1 MNRSDLHPYQNRA
14 VEFIRAKKKCGL
26 FLDMGLGKT
35 VSALTA
41 VSDLIQSCMIERVL
55 VIAPLRVC
63 NSVWSQEARK
73 WDHLSHLK
81 VNVATGPAWRRREAL
96 DTLADVWVIN
106 RENVVW
112 LIKEYLKGAW
122 RYDAVIIDESSAF
135 KSPSA
140 KRFKI
145 LRKATPLCQVVVLLT
160 GTPSPNGI
168 MDLWSQMYL
177 IDSGESL
184 GRTITSYRER
194 FFAQDYMGYNWL
206 PIDGSHGAVQ
216 KLIAPKVLS
225 MQAEDYIDVP
235 DRIDLIERVEMPA
248 DVKSDYD
255 DFEQDLFLQFDGVE
269 IEALSAGVLAGKLL
283 QFANGAIYVDEDHN
297 WKELHTAKLDALADI
312 ISENA
317 GENVLC
323 AYNFKHDLAR
333 LRKRF
338 PDGVVL
344 GTDPRTI
351 ESWNRG
357 EIKLMLAHPGSC
369 GHGINLQGGGSM
381 IVFFSLNWNL
391 EFDQQIIARLH
402 RQGQTR
408 PVRVVRILSAGTI
421 DERVLR
427 VLGAKGAVQRDLLK
441 ALRHT
446 KG

>member
-1 MNRSDLHPYQNRA
+1 MLTRSDLHPYQERSA
-14 VEFIRAKKKCGL
+14 DFIRNKKKCALWL
-26 FLDMGLGKT
+26 FMGAGKT
-35 VSALTA
+35 VSTLTA

-63 NSVWSQEARK
+63 NSVWKQEGAK
-73 WDHLSHLK
+73 WDHLSHLRIE
-81 VNVATGPAWRRREAL
+81 VATGPAWRRREAL

-135 KSPSA
+135 KSAAA

-184 GRTITSYRER
+184 GRTITGYRER
-194 FFAQDYMGYNWL
+194 FFVQDYMGYNWL

-235 DRIDLIERVEMPA
+235 DRIDLIERVEMSA

-255 DFEQDLFLQFDGVE
+255 SFEDDLFLQFDGVE

-283 QFANGAIYVDEDHN
+283 QFANGAIYIDEEHN

-312 ISENA
+312 IAENS
-317 GENVLC
+317 GENILV
-323 AYNFKHDLAR
+323 AYNFNHDLAR
-333 LRKRF
+333 LHARF

-357 EIKLMLAHPGSC
+357 EISLMLAHPGSC
-369 GHGINLQGGGSM
+369 GHGINLQAGGSM

-391 EFDQQIIARLH
+391 EYDQQIIARLH

-441 ALRHT
+441 ALKR
-446 KG
+446 